1 MSKQKFRRLLLA
13 ITALSLVAAA
23 CGSEAEVAVADD
35 VAAAEES
42 AAVDATPAEEAAAQA
57 SGENPTIAVT
67 TNILGDVVENL
78 VGDVA
83 NVEIIMPIGADP
95 HDFQA
100 SAQQIALVGDAD
112 ALIINGAF
120 FEEGIWDVI
129 EAATDDGVNVYHSI
143 DVVETIEFAE
153 GDSHGHD
160 DEEGDV
166 HDDDEEGDV
175 HDEDEEGDVHDED
188 EEGDVHDEDEEGDV
202 HDDDEEGDVHDED
215 EEGDVHDDE
224 EGEDG
229 HGHEEGGADPHFFTD
244 PVRMADA
251 VEGISAFLI
260 ETVDGIDAEAVQTN
274 ADAYIAELA
283 DLDEEVADILS
294 GLSDEQRVLVTNHE
308 VFGYFADQYDFEVV
322 GTVIPSGSTVD
333 GTSGGDLAELAEEI
347 EEEGVPAIFS
357 DVSASDQ
364 LIAALAGEVGD
375 VQVVELFTESLG
387 DAGSEGATYIDMVRT
402 NAIRIAAALSA

>member
-160 DEEGDV
+160 
-166 HDDDEEGDV
+166 
-175 HDEDEEGDVHDED
+175 
-188 EEGDVHDEDEEGDV
+188 
-202 HDDDEEGDVHDED
+202 D

>member
-166 HDDDEEGDV
+166 HDE
-175 HDEDEEGDVHDED
+175 
-188 EEGDVHDEDEEGDV
+188 
-202 HDDDEEGDVHDED
+202 DEEGDVHDED

>member
-1 MSKQKFRRLLLA
+1 
-13 ITALSLVAAA
+13 
-23 CGSEAEVAVADD
+23 
-35 VAAAEES
+35 
-42 AAVDATPAEEAAAQA
+42 
-57 SGENPTIAVT
+57 
-67 TNILGDVVENL
+67 
-78 VGDVA
+78 
-83 NVEIIMPIGADP
+83 
-95 HDFQA
+95 
-100 SAQQIALVGDAD
+100 
-112 ALIINGAF
+112 
-120 FEEGIWDVI
+120 
-129 EAATDDGVNVYHSI
+129 
-143 DVVETIEFAE
+143 
-153 GDSHGHD
+153 
-160 DEEGDV
+160 
-166 HDDDEEGDV
+166 
-175 HDEDEEGDVHDED
+175 
-188 EEGDVHDEDEEGDV
+188 
-202 HDDDEEGDVHDED
+202 
-215 EEGDVHDDE
+215 
-224 EGEDG
+224 
-229 HGHEEGGADPHFFTD
+229 
-244 PVRMADA
+244 MADA